1 MAVSG
6 LLRGVL
12 LGDGFENNSGLR
24 RCTASSGDLS
34 GAAQDYEDAMHG
46 ISFDSPSGGSTC
58 AREAPREIKRKTQ
71 PKHNNNVWESVFNP
85 GRNMGMRGKVGAS
98 MFDRPTEER
107 ATSVWD
113 EILKAEAV
121 RNLSFADVRRTHP
134 LTPLTLSPPVPP
146 SPPPPGE
153 SGHPPGPRSL
163 RCTDTGPDAA
173 PPPHPSPPPLLP
185 SRPCARARS
194 STGTGT
200 ATSPPRSC
208 AQCSAPA
215 PE

>member
-12 LGDGFENNSGLR
+12 LGDGFENSSGLR

-46 ISFDSPSGGSTC
+46 ISFDSPSGGPTY
-58 AREAPREIKRKTQ
+58 AREVPRDIKRKTQ
-71 PKHNNNVWESVFNP
+71 PKRNNNVWESVFNP
-85 GRNMGMRGKVGAS
+85 GRNTGMRGKVGAS

-134 LTPLTLSPPVPP
+134 LTPLPP
-146 SPPPPGE
+146 SPPLSPTPPPPGGE
-153 SGHPPGPRSL
+153 RPFPR
-163 RCTDTGPDAA
+163 PAQ
-173 PPPHPSPPPLLP
+173 SPMPRH
-185 SRPCARARS
+185 RP
-194 STGTGT
+194 
-200 ATSPPRSC
+200 
-208 AQCSAPA
+208 
-215 PE
+215 